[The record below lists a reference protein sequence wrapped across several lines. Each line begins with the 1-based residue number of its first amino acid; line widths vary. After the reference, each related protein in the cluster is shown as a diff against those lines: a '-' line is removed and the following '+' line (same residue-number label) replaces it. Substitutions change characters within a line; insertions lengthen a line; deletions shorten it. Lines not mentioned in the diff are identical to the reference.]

1 MAGLA
6 YYRDRYYARCSFV
19 QNGKQTRFLT
29 PLQNPDERY
38 ITKTVARIRLNEF
51 KRNNE
56 TEVIEQRKAG
66 KKYDRMNLSWYKDY
80 GEIETADKTIL
91 EAVNDWL
98 ETIKTDGLTDNTVG
112 LYKRHLDEFMDT
124 RGIGQSLKMIALTT
138 SDIDTFKKAQRK
150 KKLATATL
158 HSKLRSI
165 DNFLTWVVRR
175 HKEYGLLPT
184 ERPDVDKPKLKTK
197 KPVYISNEIFFAV
210 LKQLDKIYADEPEKA
225 DMFKSFFHLYRE
237 TGLRLREPIHNTL
250 KDTHLEIK
258 SGRTKNS
265 YERRVYLNRNQ
276 VFVVKR
282 LKEYVQSRIKH
293 GSAQRAVESYIS
305 RVFKNALIELGF
317 DGYKLHCLRDTFA
330 CRLYYETHDIYKVC
344 GALGHAD
351 IKMTTKYANY
361 DTVELA
367 EAFPDIA
374 KKHEELSENL
384 GKGEQSWYTEQ
395 LNFVN
400 SEPRKDVLSSRI
412 AGVV

>member
-1 MAGLA
+1 MAGLGF
-6 YYRDRYYARCSFV
+6 YRDRYYARCSFIK
-19 QNGKQTRFLT
+19 NGKQTRFLT

-38 ITKTVARIRLNEF
+38 ITKTAALIRLNEF

-66 KKYDRMNLSWYKDY
+66 NNYDRMKLSWYKEY

-98 ETIKTDGLTDNTVG
+98 ETIKTDGLTDNTVK
-112 LYKRHLDEFMDT
+112 LYKRHLNEFMST
-124 RGIGQSLKMIALTT
+124 KGIGQSLKMVTLTT
-138 SDIDTFKKAQRK
+138 SDIDTFKKTERK
-150 KKLATATL
+150 KKLAVATI

-165 DNFLTWVVRR
+165 DNFLNWVVRR

-197 KPVYISNEIFFAV
+197 KPVYISNQIFFAV
-210 LKQLDKIYADEPEKA
+210 LKQLDKTYADEPEKA

-237 TGLRLREPIHNTL
+237 TGLRLREPIQNIL

-265 YERRVYLNRNQ
+265 YERRVYLTKDQ
-276 VFVVKR
+276 VFTVKR
-282 LKEYVQSRIKH
+282 LKEYVQSRVKR
-293 GSAQRAVESYIS
+293 GSGQRAVESYIS
-305 RVFKNALIELGF
+305 RLFKNALRDLGRE
-317 DGYKLHCLRDTFA
+317 GYKLHCLRDTFA
-330 CRLYYETHDIYKVC
+330 CRLYYETHDIYRVC

-374 KKHEELSENL
+374 KKHEEMRRNL
-384 GKGEQSWYTEQ
+384 GKGEQSWHTEQ
-395 LNFVN
+395 FNLVN
-400 SEPRKDVLSSRI
+400 SEPRKDILSSRI